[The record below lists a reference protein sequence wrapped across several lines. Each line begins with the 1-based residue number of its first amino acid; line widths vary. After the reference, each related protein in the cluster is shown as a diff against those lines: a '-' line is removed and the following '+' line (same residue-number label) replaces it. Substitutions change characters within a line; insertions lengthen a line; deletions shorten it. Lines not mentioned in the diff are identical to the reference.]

1 MKKGLILS
9 SLVLMG
15 MFMGCSGEKKQDTAS
30 TPAKKEVKTQVLKV
44 AFNQSENHPQY
55 KALEE
60 FSKELETQTE
70 GAYKLEISPN
80 ELLGD

>member
-9 SLVLMG
+9 SLILMG

-30 TPAKKEVKTQVLKV
+30 TPAEKEVKTQVLKV

-70 GAYKLEISPN
+70 HIS
-80 ELLGD
+80 